1 MLVYHESKD
10 GQELSKAAQRL
21 LHYIT
26 RAGMDGILERPEIQL
41 MHRLV
46 IDVRRYRL
54 SLSIGHAV
62 GLLFVSDEMFR
73 GGDDAS
79 ALYPRHRFED
89 ECTGKVGIGRDS
101 FPNSTTCDHSSQG
114 ANHGAEQDIDAFG
127 AKLVPH
133 PDGSL

>member
-10 GQELSKAAQRL
+10 KQKPSKMTQMF

-26 RAGMDGILERPEIQL
+26 RAGMDSILERPEIQL
-41 MHRLV
+41 MHCLV

-62 GLLFVSDEMFR
+62 GFLFVSDEMFR

-79 ALYPRHRFED
+79 ALYSRHRLED

-101 FPNSTTCDHSSQG
+101 FPNSTTCDHPSQG
-114 ANHGAEQDIDAFG
+114 ANHGAEQDINALG
-127 AKLVPH
+127 AKLVAH
-133 PDGSL
+133 PNGSL